1 MYFSRVF
8 QGHKKIVNLLLK
20 AGASPNARA
29 KDGATPLV
37 AASSAGHKGIVKKL
51 LKVGADPL
59 AQLESGETASMVSG
73 DRSVGRLLYLA
84 EYQKRAE
91 LMAAKEAAQVK
102 GAKNDDDDEDEG
114 SAEKERSD
122 ADYVNLDEDE
132 EEENAEED
140 DEDLTEAIREMEA
153 FREKTKKKSG
163 ELNDNS
169 DETLGADTSMQG
181 EL

>member
-1 MYFSRVF
+1 M
-8 QGHKKIVNLLLK
+8 LLK

-91 LMAAKEAAQVK
+91 LMAAKEAAQGK
-102 GAKNDDDDEDEG
+102 GAKNEEDEDEE

-122 ADYVNLDEDE
+122 ADYVNLDDD

-153 FREKTKKKSG
+153 FREKETKKKSG
-163 ELNDNS
+163 ELNVNS
-169 DETLGADTSMQG
+169 DETLGADTSIQG